1 MPALRA
7 GSAVPVSSSTVSGR
21 RASRALLGAAGVG
34 GAVAVAL
41 GVYAQV
47 HDPTNEQLLHAGF
60 PSTLSMKAWLTTG
73 VFVLAVAQA
82 ASAAWMWG
90 RLPHAGTAPRWVAH
104 VHRWTGTAAFLL
116 ALPVAYHCLWS
127 LGWRSTD
134 ARVVVHGVLG
144 CAFFGAITTKLLA
157 LRIEGAPRWALPVL
171 GGTLVAI
178 LTAIWLTS
186 SLWFFTN
193 VGFPGL

>member
-7 GSAVPVSSSTVSGR
+7 GSAVPVSSPIDSGR
-21 RASRALLGAAGVG
+21 RATLALLGAAGIG
-34 GAVAVAL
+34 AAVAVAL
-41 GVYAQV
+41 GTYAQV
-47 HDPTNEQLLHAGF
+47 HEPTNEQLLHVGF

-73 VFVLAVAQA
+73 VFVLALAQA
-82 ASAAWMWG
+82 VSAAWMWG
-90 RLPHAGTAPRWVAH
+90 RLRGAGVAPRWVAH
-104 VHRWTGTAAFLL
+104 AHRWTGTAAFLL

-134 ARVVVHGVLG
+134 ARVVIHGVLG

-157 LRIEGAPRWALPVL
+157 LRIDGAPRWAIPAI

-178 LTAIWLTS
+178 LTGIWLTS

>member
-1 MPALRA
+1 
-7 GSAVPVSSSTVSGR
+7 
-21 RASRALLGAAGVG
+21 
-34 GAVAVAL
+34 VAVAL
-41 GVYAQV
+41 GTYAQV
-47 HDPTNEQLLHAGF
+47 HDPTNEQLLHVGF

-73 VFVLAVAQA
+73 VFVLALAQVV
-82 ASAAWMWG
+82 SAAWMWG
-90 RLPHAGTAPRWVAH
+90 RLPRAGAAPRWVAH
-104 VHRWTGTAAFLL
+104 AHRWTGTAAFLL

-157 LRIEGAPRWALPVL
+157 LRIDGAPRWALPLL
-171 GGTLVAI
+171 GGGLVAI
-178 LTAIWLTS
+178 LTGIWLTS